1 MLIYIVARF
10 ARIVN
15 KQCGNSARFARC
27 NHKDDK
33 MYVVHFMDH
42 VANLDGYPIKA
53 PDDEAFKG
61 APSSSA
67 FKIPAH
73 VLSSEIDGGSDA
85 T

>member
-1 MLIYIVARF
+1 
-10 ARIVN
+10 
-15 KQCGNSARFARC
+15 
-27 NHKDDK
+27 